1 MLRNFLVFILSASV
15 LLSCKKEKSTIKTE
29 EVTQTVSSSIIKSD
43 QPIVPLNAKADS
55 LVSSW
60 PEYKKFKDL
69 ISGYQEISM
78 TEALLNSVELS
89 ELALQLKDS
98 VRVEK
103 LNIPE
108 VKIRLN
114 VLYSETLRLADMS
127 TIPTITED
135 LVAEENNNI
144 INAYSALN
152 LKINNMN
159 LQEEINEEL
168 SEFIDEVVE
177 EREKDSLNSEEE
189 DEDKDKDEG
198 EVKEK

>member
-1 MLRNFLVFILSASV
+1 
-15 LLSCKKEKSTIKTE
+15 
-29 EVTQTVSSSIIKSD
+29 
-43 QPIVPLNAKADS
+43 
-55 LVSSW
+55 
-60 PEYKKFKDL
+60 
-69 ISGYQEISM
+69 M

-144 INAYSALN
+144 INAFSALN

-177 EREKDSLNSEEE
+177 EREKDSLNYEEE
-189 DEDKDKDEG
+189 DEDEDKDEG

>member
-1 MLRNFLVFILSASV
+1 MFRSFLVVILFGV
-15 LLSCKKEKSTIKTE
+15 LLLSCEKEKSTAKKK
-29 EVTQTVSSSIIKSD
+29 EVTQTESSSILKAD
-43 QPIVPLNAKADS
+43 EPIVQLNAKANS
-55 LVSSW
+55 LVSNW
-60 PEYKKFKDL
+60 PEYTKFKDL
-69 ISGYQEISM
+69 ISRYQEISM
-78 TEALLNSVELS
+78 TEALLNSEELS
-89 ELALQLKDS
+89 ELALQLRDS

-135 LVAEENNNI
+135 LVAEENNNV
-144 INAYSALN
+144 INAFSALN

-159 LQEEINEEL
+159 LRESINDEL

-177 EREKDSLNSEEE
+177 ESKKDSLDSEGE
-189 DEDKDKDEG
+189 DEDKDEQK
-198 EVKEK
+198 

>member
-1 MLRNFLVFILSASV
+1 MIRNFLVFVLSAAL
-15 LLSCKKEKSTIKTE
+15 LLSCKKDKTTADKEKE
-29 EVTQTVSSSIIKSD
+29 EVVQTATSSIIKSD
-43 QPIVPLNAKADS
+43 QPIVQLNAKADS
-55 LVSSW
+55 LVSNW
-60 PEYKKFKDL
+60 PEYNKFKDL
-69 ISGYQEISM
+69 INGYQEISM
-78 TEALLNSVELS
+78 SEALLNSVELS

-135 LVAEENNNI
+135 LVAAENNNI
-144 INAYSALN
+144 INAFSALN

-159 LQEEINEEL
+159 LREEINEEL

-177 EREKDSLNSEEE
+177 ENEKDSMNPG
-189 DEDKDKDEG
+189 DD
-198 EVKEK
+198 

>member
-1 MLRNFLVFILSASV
+1 MFRSFLVVILFAV
-15 LLSCKKEKSTIKTE
+15 LLLSCEKEKSTAKKK
-29 EVTQTVSSSIIKSD
+29 EVTQTESSSILKAD
-43 QPIVPLNAKADS
+43 EPIVQLNAKANS
-55 LVSSW
+55 LVSNW
-60 PEYKKFKDL
+60 PEYTKFKDL
-69 ISGYQEISM
+69 ISRYQEISM
-78 TEALLNSVELS
+78 TEALLNSEELS
-89 ELALQLKDS
+89 ELALQLRDS

-135 LVAEENNNI
+135 LVAEENNNV
-144 INAYSALN
+144 INAFSALN

-159 LQEEINEEL
+159 LRESINDEL

-177 EREKDSLNSEEE
+177 ESKKDSLDSGGE
-189 DEDKDKDEG
+189 DEDKDEQK
-198 EVKEK
+198 

>member
-1 MLRNFLVFILSASV
+1 MFRNFFVFILSAAL
-15 LLSCKKEKSTIKTE
+15 LLSCKKEKSTGETE
-29 EVTQTVSSSIIKSD
+29 EVTQIVSSTIIKAD
-43 QPIVPLNAKADS
+43 QPIAQLNAKADS
-55 LVSSW
+55 LVSNW
-60 PEYKKFKDL
+60 PEYNKFEDL
-69 ISGYQEISM
+69 VTGYQEISM

-98 VRVEK
+98 IRIEK

-144 INAYSALN
+144 INAFSALN

-159 LQEEINEEL
+159 LREEINQEL
-168 SEFIDEVVE
+168 SEFIDEVVQE
-177 EREKDSLNSEEE
+177 NEKDSLDSKKEER
-189 DEDKDKDEG
+189 
-198 EVKEK
+198 